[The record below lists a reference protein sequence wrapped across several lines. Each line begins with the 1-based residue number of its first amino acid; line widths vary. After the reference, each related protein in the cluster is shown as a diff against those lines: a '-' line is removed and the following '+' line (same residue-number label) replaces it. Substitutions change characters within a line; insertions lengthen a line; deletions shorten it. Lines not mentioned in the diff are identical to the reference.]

1 MAMDGQELKEA
12 RRRKGWTQEE
22 TAGRLGVTQAYFSM
36 LENGRRLLPDSFV
49 RKVVEMLG
57 AAPTALPLREK
68 RLEEPGGS
76 DKLRGEL
83 AALGYP
89 GFSHVRWRARRR
101 NPAEVLLTAL
111 NEADLDSR
119 VVEGLP
125 WLALTYAD
133 LDWDWAVRNA
143 KVLDRQNRLGF
154 VTTMAHQLA
163 KKAAQRA
170 AAKGSREQGDAGRV
184 RKLAE
189 YAAVLDRSRL
199 VREDTLCHDSLSEAE
214 RNWLRQH
221 RPAEAAHWNLLTDMR
236 AENLLY
242 AGD

>member
-1 MAMDGQELKEA
+1 MDGQELKEA
-12 RRRKGWTQEE
+12 RGRKGWTQED
-22 TAGRLGVTQAYFSM
+22 TAARLGVTQAYFSM
-36 LENGRRLLPDSFV
+36 LENGRRVLPDSLV
-49 RKVVEMLG
+49 RKVVETLG
-57 AAPTALPLREK
+57 VAPTALPLREE
-68 RLEEPGGS
+68 RLGESAGS
-76 DKLRGEL
+76 NKLRSEL

-89 GFSHVRWRARRR
+89 GFAHVRGRARRR
-101 NPAEVLLTAL
+101 NPADVLLRAL

-133 LDWDWAVRNA
+133 LNWDWAVRNA

-154 VTTMAHQLA
+154 VTTIAHQLA

-170 AAKGSREQGDAGRV
+170 ASKGATQPAGLGRV
-184 RKLAE
+184 RKLGK

-221 RPAEAAHWNLLTDMR
+221 RPAEAAHWNLLTDMK
-236 AENLLY
+236 AENLPY